1 VVEGS
6 LEFYFVHPIYRQ
18 EVYADKQTDS
28 LLRNE
33 HSTDAGIPEDFKPYE
48 ETKSPVNFA
57 NPDLTAFPNF
67 EFSGLEV

>member
-1 VVEGS
+1 
-6 LEFYFVHPIYRQ
+6 VHPIYRQ